1 MSEPVDSY
9 RAMPNIS
16 LPLFSPNAPL
26 STTKGTSTPLS
37 HSSRSGLS
45 SPAIEPALSPL
56 NISSHK
62 ITFNSTTSVIT
73 EAANRLRQQNTT
85 ADTGAGGN
93 AGGRGGGGGSGTS
106 DKVVMFSAQR
116 RNIIDVSVS
125 AQVDAVSPMSNGGR
139 SGAASPPGL
148 ELEGGGSVNFEDTVE
163 HFLPNPNNSA
173 AKAAERLKKLIRRA
187 ESGGSRNSAPVPFEV
202 AFKHFDQSCTGVITP
217 SDLQAGFRRLGTS
230 FEFSLEEYR
239 TLLQTLSKK
248 SNKDPEEGISLL
260 GWYRALGRNSPPP
273 MRDQEA
279 GWRGGMDLVNSPV
292 VRSEDAANRLRD
304 LVLRAEL
311 ENGTPLESSFQLFDH
326 SGTGLVTAAD
336 FRIALRSLQE
346 GSFAELDED
355 CCEELAAL
363 FDVNQDGQVSLLDFY
378 RFMGRNSPPLKPSER
393 EEDEDE
399 EASDLELDDG
409 DDGRVDERA
418 SGDAKANNSRTER
431 LR

>member
-1 MSEPVDSY
+1 MLARIPIRALLAGRTWRNPTAGECERHWNRVSEPVDSY

-148 ELEGGGSVNFEDTVE
+148 ELEGGGALT
-163 HFLPNPNNSA
+163 
-173 AKAAERLKKLIRRA
+173 
-187 ESGGSRNSAPVPFEV
+187 SRILLNTFYP
-202 AFKHFDQSCTGVITP
+202 
-217 SDLQAGFRRLGTS
+217 
-230 FEFSLEEYR
+230 
-239 TLLQTLSKK
+239 TLTT
-248 SNKDPEEGISLL
+248 
-260 GWYRALGRNSPPP
+260 ALRK
-273 MRDQEA
+273 QQ
-279 GWRGGMDLVNSPV
+279 
-292 VRSEDAANRLRD
+292 RD
-304 LVLRAEL
+304 L
-311 ENGTPLESSFQLFDH
+311 
-326 SGTGLVTAAD
+326 
-336 FRIALRSLQE
+336 
-346 GSFAELDED
+346 
-355 CCEELAAL
+355 
-363 FDVNQDGQVSLLDFY
+363 
-378 RFMGRNSPPLKPSER
+378 RN
-393 EEDEDE
+393 
-399 EASDLELDDG
+399 
-409 DDGRVDERA
+409 
-418 SGDAKANNSRTER
+418 
-431 LR
+431 